1 MPSHDA
7 ENEEETAAVVPIKS
21 LAAASVARLGD
32 FIMAFLLGG
41 ITLKRVLSK
50 WQAFDCN
57 ITYA

>member
-32 FIMAFLLGG
+32 F
-41 ITLKRVLSK
+41 
-50 WQAFDCN
+50 
-57 ITYA
+57 